1 MNMPQCRWNKR
12 YRLLVIL
19 FLFLPLQMGY
29 GQLCSADAGPDMTAD
44 QVGNVFLNAVA
55 PATGT
60 GAWTQSSGPSLVGF
74 TNTND
79 PNTQVFGMVPGTYI
93 FEWTVS
99 DPSCTTTSDTV
110 GVTFLGV
117 DLELEALASNS
128 SPDVGDIVTFTINLS
143 NFGDVDATGVAV
155 ENIVPAGYE
164 NVNTISDGGTFFVGP
179 RAIVWTGLNV
189 PQGTNTV
196 SLTFNATVQPPT
208 GTSNEFT
215 HTAEVTF
222 SDQIDLDSTPNNDDG
237 DQSEDDEDF
246 VIASPQQADLSLS
259 KTVVGGN
266 LSPEVGEQISFEITL
281 TNNGPDDATNVV
293 VEDQL
298 LSGFSYVSYTATA
311 GTYSSASGLWQV
323 GTLTNGGSE
332 TLTIDAVVNPN
343 GIYTNTAQV
352 EASDGFDVD
361 STPDNGVPSEDDQG
375 DVTLSPVEVID
386 LSLTK
391 TISKSPPLVS
401 DNVIFTLTVSNA
413 GPSEATSVEVTDVL
427 PSGFTYVSD
436 NGGGSY
442 DETTGIWNVGTLA
455 SGDSESVNILVNV
468 NPTGNYTNVA
478 EITNHD
484 QMDSDSTPNN
494 NTPSEDDQD
503 EVVVSPNPLVDV
515 SVTKMADDLT
525 PNVGDQIIF
534 TITVLNDGPSEATN
548 VVVTDQL
555 ASGYGLVSAVPSAG
569 TYNAVNG
576 VWNVGNLTNATSET
590 LTITANVLSSGDYA
604 NTAELTGLTE
614 LDVDSTPGNNNGSE
628 DDQETVVPT
637 PVPVSDLLLRKS
649 VDKLSPLV
657 GEDVI
662 FSINISNLGPSD
674 VTGVEIM
681 DLLPSGY
688 TYVSNSRTAGAYDY
702 ATGIWELNN
711 VLPNGVTETLNIVAT
726 VNATGDYF
734 NVTEVFSSSNL
745 DPNSI
750 PNNNNVF
757 ENDQDSAGTIPIPA
771 SDLELS
777 KTVDNEFPDVSDTVT
792 FTLTL
797 QNVGPSDASGI
808 VVEDLLPSGYTYVS
822 DDSGGL
828 YDPFGGFWYLGSVAG
843 GANAI
848 LNVEAVVNPSGNYT
862 NRAEVVSAIQ
872 VDPDSTP
879 GNGILTEDD
888 QDTQSTTPRHVSDVS
903 LTLTADNLT
912 PSAGDEI
919 VFTITVNNAGP
930 NDATALVIEDEL
942 ASGYS
947 FINAVTSTGTYDEI
961 AGSWQVSSIA
971 SGGLETL
978 VLTALILP
986 SGNYKNTAEL
996 IALGTYDPDS
1006 SPNNNLGSE
1015 DDQVSVVPVP
1025 DGLADLSLI
1034 KMVDNP
1040 TPNVGDVVRFTISV
1054 TNGGPT
1060 DATGVAISDLL
1071 PIGYTYQSHTATAG
1085 VYNPNTGLWNVNRTI
1100 FNQNT
1105 ETLEIL
1111 AMVNT
1116 PTGETD
1122 EYLNVAEITT
1132 SDFAD
1137 PDSDP
1142 NQGIAMDDFS
1152 DGIQD
1157 DDEASAFVVPQ
1168 TTDLALTKEVDKI
1181 SVNMGDEVVFTIT
1194 VTNLGTVPATN
1205 IGVEEQLPRGYRLLT
1220 SQSSLGFYDEA
1231 SGFWELDT
1239 LEVSET
1245 AQLELTVEVLDI
1257 EDYLNTASLAF
1268 VDQLDTNSDNDSA
1281 EAFVSPSCLVV
1292 YNEFSP
1298 NGDGVNDYFKID
1310 CISRYPQNVLQVYN
1324 RWGNIVYEK
1333 RSYNNDWDGTP
1344 NGRAIV
1350 QKEDQ
1355 LPVGTYY
1362 YILDLG
1368 DGSEP
1373 RTDWLYLNR

>member
-1 MNMPQCRWNKR
+1 
-12 YRLLVIL
+12 
-19 FLFLPLQMGY
+19 
-29 GQLCSADAGPDMTAD
+29 
-44 QVGNVFLNAVA
+44 
-55 PATGT
+55 
-60 GAWTQSSGPSLVGF
+60 
-74 TNTND
+74 
-79 PNTQVFGMVPGTYI
+79 
-93 FEWTVS
+93 
-99 DPSCTTTSDTV
+99 
-110 GVTFLGV
+110 
-117 DLELEALASNS
+117 
-128 SPDVGDIVTFTINLS
+128 
-143 NFGDVDATGVAV
+143 
-155 ENIVPAGYE
+155 
-164 NVNTISDGGTFFVGP
+164 
-179 RAIVWTGLNV
+179 
-189 PQGTNTV
+189 
-196 SLTFNATVQPPT
+196 
-208 GTSNEFT
+208 
-215 HTAEVTF
+215 
-222 SDQIDLDSTPNNDDG
+222 
-237 DQSEDDEDF
+237 
-246 VIASPQQADLSLS
+246 
-259 KTVVGGN
+259 
-266 LSPEVGEQISFEITL
+266 
-281 TNNGPDDATNVV
+281 
-293 VEDQL
+293 
-298 LSGFSYVSYTATA
+298 
-311 GTYSSASGLWQV
+311 
-323 GTLTNGGSE
+323 
-332 TLTIDAVVNPN
+332 
-343 GIYTNTAQV
+343 
-352 EASDGFDVD
+352 
-361 STPDNGVPSEDDQG
+361 
-375 DVTLSPVEVID
+375 
-386 LSLTK
+386 
-391 TISKSPPLVS
+391 
-401 DNVIFTLTVSNA
+401 
-413 GPSEATSVEVTDVL
+413 
-427 PSGFTYVSD
+427 
-436 NGGGSY
+436 
-442 DETTGIWNVGTLA
+442 
-455 SGDSESVNILVNV
+455 
-468 NPTGNYTNVA
+468 
-478 EITNHD
+478 
-484 QMDSDSTPNN
+484 
-494 NTPSEDDQD
+494 
-503 EVVVSPNPLVDV
+503 
-515 SVTKMADDLT
+515 
-525 PNVGDQIIF
+525 
-534 TITVLNDGPSEATN
+534 
-548 VVVTDQL
+548 
-555 ASGYGLVSAVPSAG
+555 
-569 TYNAVNG
+569 
-576 VWNVGNLTNATSET
+576 
-590 LTITANVLSSGDYA
+590 
-604 NTAELTGLTE
+604 
-614 LDVDSTPGNNNGSE
+614 
-628 DDQETVVPT
+628 
-637 PVPVSDLLLRKS
+637 
-649 VDKLSPLV
+649 
-657 GEDVI
+657 
-662 FSINISNLGPSD
+662 
-674 VTGVEIM
+674 M

-688 TYVSNSRTAGAYDY
+688 TYVSNSRTAGAYDA

-726 VNATGDYF
+726 VNAAGDYF
-734 NVTEVFSSSNL
+734 NVTEVFSSNNM

-828 YDPFGGFWYLGSVAG
+828 YDPFSGFWYLGSVTG
-843 GANAI
+843 GTQAT
-848 LNVEAVVNPSGNYT
+848 LNIEAVVNPSGNYT

-872 VDPDSTP
+872 IDPDSTP

-903 LTLTADNLT
+903 LTMTADNLT

-919 VFTITVNNAGP
+919 VFTLTVNNAGP

-978 VLTALILP
+978 VLTALVLP

-1100 FNQNT
+1100 FNQNA

-1122 EYLNVAEITT
+1122 EYLNVAEVTA

-1168 TTDLALTKEVDKI
+1168 TTDLALTIEVDKI

-1245 AQLELTVEVLDI
+1245 AELELTVEVLDI
-1257 EDYLNTASLAF
+1257 EEYLNRASLAF